1 MSGREDIDTLAAEFV
16 LGTLDASERASVAAR
31 RPREPALD
39 AAIEAWNQRL
49 SPLTLLVPDVAPP
62 ALVWTAI
69 ESRLDGGEAFSLDT
83 NIVDLRRRLTRWRRI
98 ALGAAALAA
107 SVLIVAG
114 SRELT
119 RDPAPRTYVA
129 VFQKDDALPAFLMT
143 IDLDARQLSI
153 RPVAARTPPG
163 KIHQLWI
170 ATETSGGKPKSL
182 GLVEN
187 PLTMTRVALS
197 AFEPGIVR
205 TALFGVSLEPAGGS
219 PTGQPTGPV
228 FHARL
233 LEASP

>member
-39 AAIEAWNQRL
+39 AAIEAWDRRL
-49 SPLTLLVPDVAPP
+49 SPLTLLVPEVAPP
-62 ALVWTAI
+62 ASVWTAI
-69 ESRLDGGEAFSLDT
+69 EARLDGGETVSVDT
-83 NIVDLRRRLTRWRRI
+83 VIVDLRRRLTRWRRI
-98 ALGAAALAA
+98 AVGAAALAA

-153 RPVAARTPPG
+153 RPVAAQTPPG

>member
-16 LGTLDASERASVAAR
+16 LGTLDPSERASVAAR
-31 RPREPALD
+31 RQREPALD
-39 AAIEAWNQRL
+39 AAIEEWDRRM

-62 ALVWTAI
+62 ASVWTAI
-69 ESRLDGGEAFSLDT
+69 EARLNGGETAAVDPAIL
-83 NIVDLRRRLTRWRRI
+83 DLRRRLTRWRRI

-107 SVLIVAG
+107 SVLAVAG

-119 RDPAPRTYVA
+119 RNQTPRTYVA
-129 VFQKDDALPAFLMT
+129 VFQQDDALPAFLMT
-143 IDLDARQLSI
+143 IDLESRQLSI
-153 RPVAARTPPG
+153 RPVAAQTPPG
-163 KIHQLWI
+163 KTHQLWI

-197 AFEPGIVR
+197 GFEPGIVR

-233 LEASP
+233 LEANP

>member
-119 RDPAPRTYVA
+119 RSPAPRTYVA

-143 IDLDARQLSI
+143 IDLDTRQLSI
-153 RPVAARTPPG
+153 RPVAAQTPPG
-163 KIHQLWI
+163 KTYQLWI

-187 PLTMTRVALS
+187 PLTMTRAALS

-233 LEASP
+233 LEANP